1 MMEDVVARIRELMD
15 NEARSC
21 SMDFGR
27 ITAENV
33 HRMWGGTVT
42 IEEIRPAL
50 RACLKEFYG
59 R

>member
-1 MMEDVVARIRELMD
+1 MEDVVARIRELMD

-21 SMDFGR
+21 SMDFGC

-50 RACLKEFYG
+50 RACLKEYYG

>member
-1 MMEDVVARIRELMD
+1 MMEDVVARLREFL
-15 NEARSC
+15 EQETLLC
-21 SMDFGR
+21 SMDYGGV
-27 ITAENV
+27 TAEYV

-50 RACLKEFYG
+50 RACLKEVYG

>member
-1 MMEDVVARIRELMD
+1 MEDVVARIRELMD

-21 SMDFGR
+21 
-27 ITAENV
+27 ITPEYV